1 VTWRPLGA
9 LLVEKGLL
17 TAEELE
23 EALAA
28 QQTTGKRLGQILVD
42 RGHVSGPALTN
53 ALAEQYGIEL
63 KTEEGFGTG
72 LRAEIERRHSGR
84 RPPVAPGGAPD
95 GAPPAPVETETNG
108 AIEEVFEHL
117 AGDLPL
123 AQLEP
128 QLEEQWARLV
138 AAEANVAAREARIA
152 ELEAELGA
160 LKRRRHES
168 RPDGELDQL
177 LAAARREAEERA
189 QRLDEVTAERDEAR
203 RSLEVA
209 RTGAAELVQA
219 VESAGEGAQRR
230 IEAAEAAARE
240 HERRAEQ
247 LAEQLAKHQASN
259 GPAPQQAKGR
269 AGAEALKREEK
280 EMARRERE
288 LSKQL
293 AQVEA
298 EQNALAE
305 RAGDLRERQLAIEA
319 RAAELADHERELAER
334 EQAMTG
340 RQRAILTA
348 AADLEQRRRSLEE
361 RERALL
367 RHGAESSLDPGHEV
381 VPSST
386 EVQEFAE
393 RQLAPPPERPSR
405 ENGYS
410 WNLDTLTRLVEES
423 ADDFPDRVD
432 DWRYTLFYLR
442 NEARIDGA
450 LPSRFDSLVEE
461 CFGELVG
468 TRSSMNDSRRRRYTN
483 AL

>member
-1 VTWRPLGA
+1 
-9 LLVEKGLL
+9 VEKGLL

-72 LRAEIERRHSGR
+72 LRAEIERRHSTR
-84 RPPVAPGGAPD
+84 RPPPPVAPGSAPTPQ
-95 GAPPAPVETETNG
+95 APTETETNG
-108 AIEEVFEHL
+108 GIEEVFEHL

-152 ELEAELGA
+152 ELEAELGT
-160 LKRRRHES
+160 LERRLHES
-168 RPDGELDQL
+168 QPDGELDQL

-189 QRLDEVTAERDEAR
+189 QRLEEVTAERDEAR
-203 RSLEVA
+203 RSLELA
-209 RTGAAELVQA
+209 RTSAAELVQA
-219 VESAGEGAQRR
+219 VESAGDGAQRR

-247 LAEQLAKHQASN
+247 LAEQLAKRQASN
-259 GPAPQQAKGR
+259 GRAPQQAKGP
-269 AGAEALKREEK
+269 AGTEALKREQK
-280 EMARRERE
+280 ELARRERE
-288 LSKQL
+288 LSRQL
-293 AQVEA
+293 GQVEA
-298 EQNALAE
+298 EQNALAA
-305 RAGDLRERQLAIEA
+305 RANDLRERQLAIEA
-319 RAAELADHERELAER
+319 RAAELAHHERELVER

-361 RERALL
+361 RERALA
-367 RHGAESSLDPGHEV
+367 RRDAEQEQQVQDSSHEV
-381 VPSST
+381 VPAST
-386 EVQEFAE
+386 EVREFAE
-393 RQLAPPPERPSR
+393 RHMPPPPEPSSAA
-405 ENGYS
+405 EGYR

-468 TRSSMNDSRRRRYTN
+468 GHSPMSDSRRRRYTN